1 MEEVKNKPFG
11 ALKASFIALFAS
23 VLLCVGIAFVQTPEK
38 AYAAEADKYM
48 AQIEIKDYGTVTVE
62 LDRKAAP
69 ITVDNFVNLARSGF
83 YDGLTFH
90 RVEWNVCIQ
99 GGDPKGD
106 GTGGSGTNIPGEFSK
121 NGWDNPISHTRG
133 VISMARASDYNS
145 ASSQFFITLKD
156 TPSWDGE
163 YAAFGH
169 VTSGM
174 DVVDSIL
181 NTKYIYGG
189 MFVNSSF
196 KNPVISTIKV
206 APVVSSKGWVKKGN
220 RWWYKYDAAQQ
231 AATGKRYPANEAIA
245 INGKWYQFDANGYMV
260 TGWKKANGNWYYYG
274 SDGAMKTGWQKVK
287 GKWYYLGNGAMQTGK
302 KQIGEETYYLTSSG
316 AMKTGWSLESGKW
329 YYYKPSGA
337 MYTGTLTWV
346 RNGYYLFGFDGAM
359 ITGMYTVNEDKYYF
373 DKSSGKMKTGWV
385 KDGAWYY
392 FNNWGIMQK
401 GWQKVK
407 GKWYYLNPEDGK
419 MQTGLFDVGNT
430 TYYTNGSGVMQTGW
444 KLISGKYYYFNKS
457 GAMQKNKWVGNY
469 YVGSDGVMAT
479 NTWIGPYH
487 VNAQGKWDATNNSAR
502 SATSAAST
510 KSAPAPESTTTTTTT
525 TNDADTATDDAA
537 VANSASE
544 SVSAEE

>member
-1 MEEVKNKPFG
+1 MEDVRKRPFG
-11 ALKASFIALFAS
+11 VLKASFIALLAC

-48 AQIEIKDYGTVTVE
+48 AKIEIKDYGTVTVE

-69 ITVDNFVNLARSGF
+69 ITVDNFVKLARSGF

-106 GTGGSGTNIPGEFSK
+106 GTGGSGTNIKGEFAK
-121 NGWDNPISHTRG
+121 NGWKNPISHKRG
-133 VISMARASDYNS
+133 VISMARATDYNS

-189 MFVNSSF
+189 MFVNSAF
-196 KNPVISTIKV
+196 KNPVITSIKV
-206 APVVSSKGWVKKGN
+206 APVVSSNGWKKSGGK
-220 RWWYKYDAAQQ
+220 WWYKYNSAQQ
-231 AATGKRYPANEAIA
+231 KATGKKYPRNEAIA
-245 INGKWYQFDANGYMV
+245 IKGKWYQFDSKGYMK
-260 TGWKKANGNWYYYG
+260 TGWQKANGNWYYYG

-287 GKWYYLGNGAMQTGK
+287 GKWYYLGTGVMQTGK
-302 KQIGEETYYLTSSG
+302 TAVGEDTYLLDSKTG
-316 AMKTGWSLESGKW
+316 AMKTGWIKENGKW

-337 MYTGTLTWV
+337 MYVGTLTWV
-346 RNGYYLFGFDGAM
+346 KNGYYLFGFDGAM
-359 ITGMYTVNEDKYYF
+359 ITGMYDVNKDKYYF
-373 DKSSGKMKTGWV
+373 DKKSGKMKTGWV
-385 KDGAWYY
+385 KDSGKWYY

-401 GWQKVK
+401 
-407 GKWYYLNPEDGK
+407 
-419 MQTGLFDVGNT
+419 
-430 TYYTNGSGVMQTGW
+430 S
-444 KLISGKYYYFNKS
+444 
-457 GAMQKNKWVGNY
+457 KWVGNY

-479 NTWIGPYH
+479 STWIGKYH
-487 VNAQGKWDATNNSAR
+487 VNSSGKWDATKKSAPTAKSASSTSTTK
-502 SATSAAST
+502 SATSSQSKSSAAS
-510 KSAPAPESTTTTTTT
+510 SAQSEASANAKAESNATTSTSKGATTESLS
-525 TNDADTATDDAA
+525 AQAESAA
-537 VANSASE
+537 AAENESSSE
-544 SVSAEE
+544 

>member
-1 MEEVKNKPFG
+1 MEDVRKKPFG
-11 ALKASFIALFAS
+11 VLKASFIALFAS

-48 AQIEIKDYGTVTVE
+48 AKIEIKDYGTVTVE

-69 ITVDNFVNLARSGF
+69 ITVDNFVKLARSGF

-106 GTGGSGTNIPGEFSK
+106 GTGGSGTNIKGEFAK
-121 NGWDNPISHTRG
+121 NGWNNPISHKRG
-133 VISMARASDYNS
+133 VISMARATDYNS

-189 MFVNSSF
+189 MFVNSAF
-196 KNPVISTIKV
+196 KNPVISSIKV
-206 APVVSSKGWVKKGN
+206 APVVSSNGWKKSGGK
-220 RWWYKYDAAQQ
+220 WWYKYNSAQQ
-231 AATGKRYPANEAIA
+231 KATGKQYPRNEAIA
-245 INGKWYQFDANGYMV
+245 INGKWYQFDSKGYMK
-260 TGWKKANGNWYYYG
+260 TGWQKANGNWYYYG

-287 GKWYYLGNGAMQTGK
+287 GKWYYLGTGVMQTGK
-302 KQIGEETYYLTSSG
+302 TAIGEETYLLDSKTG
-316 AMKTGWSLESGKW
+316 AMKTGWIKESGKW

-337 MYTGTLTWV
+337 MYVGTLTWV
-346 RNGYYLFGFDGAM
+346 KNGYYLFGFDGAM
-359 ITGMYTVNEDKYYF
+359 ITGMYDVNKDKYYF

-385 KDGAWYY
+385 KDSGKWYY

-401 GWQKVK
+401 
-407 GKWYYLNPEDGK
+407 
-419 MQTGLFDVGNT
+419 
-430 TYYTNGSGVMQTGW
+430 S
-444 KLISGKYYYFNKS
+444 
-457 GAMQKNKWVGNY
+457 KWVGNY

-479 NTWIGPYH
+479 NTWIGKYH
-487 VNAQGKWDATNNSAR
+487 VNSSGKWDATRKSAPTTKSTSSSSATK
-502 SATSAAST
+502 SATSSQSSSSAAS
-510 KSAPAPESTTTTTTT
+510 SAQSGSSTSGTTGSSAAASANDSATTESLS
-525 TNDADTATDDAA
+525 AQAESADAA
-537 VANSASE
+537 EGGSSGE
-544 SVSAEE
+544 